1 MVVFAV
7 TRHCAANRLVS
18 RMMRE
23 RMSPV
28 KKCENISS
36 GSRLAE
42 ICGPTGMVQGSTEM
56 FEGVVVHPV
65 YIVQA
70 HR

>member
-1 MVVFAV
+1 M
-7 TRHCAANRLVS
+7 LS
-18 RMMRE
+18 
-23 RMSPV
+23 V

-42 ICGPTGMVQGSTEM
+42 TCGPTGMVQGSTKM
-56 FEGVVVHPV
+56 VEGVVVHPV

>member
-1 MVVFAV
+1 
-7 TRHCAANRLVS
+7 
-18 RMMRE
+18 
-23 RMSPV
+23 MSSV

-42 ICGPTGMVQGSTEM
+42 TCGPTGMVQGSTKM
-56 FEGVVVHPV
+56 VEGVVVHPV

>member
-1 MVVFAV
+1 MLS
-7 TRHCAANRLVS
+7 T
-18 RMMRE
+18 
-23 RMSPV
+23 

-42 ICGPTGMVQGSTEM
+42 TCGPTGMVQGSTEM
-56 FEGVVVHPV
+56 FEGVVVHPI